1 MAGSPKKGVLLL
13 SNGSKMESKTI
24 AKLCGET
31 EQTINNLISELET
44 AGVFSRLDTQEI
56 YSRKMYRDY
65 QISEARKEAGRI
77 GGSKQKVS
85 KSASKTEAPLEIPS
99 FAVAS
104 SLALTTETKENAN
117 TLFSTPEPKPKSR
130 KKENHLSP
138 DELEKHLLNFD
149 LFWKAYPK
157 RDGKKLGK
165 KKAKQIWVK
174 TITPEEAGLVISA
187 TGCYAKSKGARDG
200 YAMDATRFLN
210 EEIWRDIETGEQEND
225 NKEGVYL

>member
-1 MAGSPKKGVLLL
+1 MTIEEWASEWGVSAEKAKEYIDKIASAEIGKVDY
-13 SNGSKMESKTI
+13 SNQNVIITSRRVEKD
-24 AKLCGET
+24 AKRRED
-31 EQTINNLISELET
+31 
-44 AGVFSRLDTQEI
+44 VRL
-56 YSRKMYRDY
+56 
-65 QISEARKEAGRI
+65 
-77 GGSKQKVS
+77 
-85 KSASKTEAPLEIPS
+85 
-99 FAVAS
+99 AVAKHREKDGCNQTVIYKKTS
-104 SLALTTETKENAN
+104 CNQNVNDISNIKNIKQEVIKSTALQTKEN
-117 TLFSTPEPKPKSR
+117 TLFSTPEPKSKPR
-130 KKENHLSP
+130 KKENNLSP